1 MDWILNNK
9 EINMTFYQFTELLIV
24 DNHIMNPNVTD
35 ERVQQARED
44 IAKII
49 REYKKE
55 RPTTQQQM
63 GEELIKAMEG
73 VENDVKKLK

>member
-1 MDWILNNK
+1 MN
-9 EINMTFYQFTELLIV
+9 FYQFTELLIV

-44 IAKII
+44 IAAII
-49 REYKKE
+49 RQYKKD
-55 RPTTQQQM
+55 RHTTQQQM

>member
-1 MDWILNNK
+1 MN
-9 EINMTFYQFTELLIV
+9 FYKFTELLIV

-44 IAKII
+44 IAAII
-49 REYKKE
+49 RQYNKD

>member
-1 MDWILNNK
+1 
-9 EINMTFYQFTELLIV
+9 MTFYQFTELLIV

-44 IAKII
+44 IAAII
-49 REYKKE
+49 RQYKND

>member
-1 MDWILNNK
+1 
-9 EINMTFYQFTELLIV
+9 MTFYQFTELLIV

-44 IAKII
+44 IAAII
-49 REYKKE
+49 RQYKKD